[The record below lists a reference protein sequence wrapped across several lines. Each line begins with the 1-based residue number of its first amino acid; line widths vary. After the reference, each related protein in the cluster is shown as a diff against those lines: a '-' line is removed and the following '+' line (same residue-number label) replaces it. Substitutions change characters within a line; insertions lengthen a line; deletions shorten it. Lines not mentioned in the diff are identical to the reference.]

1 MDTAAMKCALSPRA
15 ALPLQAKQDMST
27 SEMRTS
33 GKGKAESLSFFLP
46 LKNVLAYGHIVSVK
60 QTTGGKRYETS

>member
-1 MDTAAMKCALSPRA
+1 
-15 ALPLQAKQDMST
+15 MST

-46 LKNVLAYGHIVSVK
+46 LKKALAYGHIVSVK
-60 QTTGGKRYETS
+60 QTTGGKQYETL